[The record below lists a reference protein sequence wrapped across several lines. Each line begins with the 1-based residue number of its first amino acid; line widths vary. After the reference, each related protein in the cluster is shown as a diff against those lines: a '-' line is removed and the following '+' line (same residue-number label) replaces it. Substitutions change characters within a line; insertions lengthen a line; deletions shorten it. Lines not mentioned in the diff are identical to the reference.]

1 MTAPAPVEAV
11 AESTTPATA
20 TPLAPPTPSPANMP
34 ATQTSAA
41 AAPTTE
47 SGEGEGETE
56 SAAESA
62 RLAKLGR
69 ENAKYR
75 TERNELQAALE
86 AQKAER
92 EQERAE
98 AAQLKETMA
107 KVAAIFNP
115 DANQPPD
122 PAKLVEQIA
131 ARDAEIAKV
140 TAEWHQE
147 RNTLK
152 VEAALPGVL
161 ADAKADPSLTTA
173 VLTASGA
180 LAKLDPSS
188 DTFKADLASAVAAAI
203 EANPRLKVDAPA
215 APTRRSGVEI
225 PGRSGGSNQLTRE
238 DVDALAKTPGAL
250 DKARREGRFK
260 NLGVG

>member
-1 MTAPAPVEAV
+1 MTAPVETPPVE
-11 AESTTPATA
+11 STATA
-20 TPLAPPTPSPANMP
+20 TPPPAPSPANMP
-34 ATQTSAA
+34 PVQTSAA

-47 SGEGEGETE
+47 PGEGEGETE

-161 ADAKADPSLTTA
+161 ADAKADPGLTMA

-180 LAKLDPSS
+180 LAKIDPSS

-203 EANPRLKVDAPA
+203 EANPRLKVDTPVVQTRKSGA
-215 APTRRSGVEI
+215 AI

-238 DVDALAKTPGAL
+238 QLKGMSSTEIVEAQKKGLLRNLASG
-250 DKARREGRFK
+250 G
-260 NLGVG
+260 